1 MSKRFYIDMIRF
13 LYYNV
18 LQKGAIFMTISI
30 RLDDNDSKLIKAY
43 AELNGMTVSEAIR
56 KAMLERIEDEF
67 DLKAYEE
74 ALAEYQNDPVT
85 YSLEEMERE
94 INEIHG

>member
-1 MSKRFYIDMIRF
+1 MSRRFYIDTIRF

>member
-1 MSKRFYIDMIRF
+1 MSRRFYIDMIRF

-18 LQKGAIFMTISI
+18 LQRGAIFMTISI

>member
-1 MSKRFYIDMIRF
+1 
-13 LYYNV
+13 
-18 LQKGAIFMTISI
+18 MTISI

-74 ALAEYQNDPVT
+74 ALTEYQNDPVT

>member
-1 MSKRFYIDMIRF
+1 
-13 LYYNV
+13 
-18 LQKGAIFMTISI
+18 MTISI

>member
-1 MSKRFYIDMIRF
+1 MSRRFYIDMIRF

-18 LQKGAIFMTISI
+18 LQRGAIFMTISI

-85 YSLEEMERE
+85 YSLEDMERE
-94 INEIHG
+94 INEIYG

>member
-1 MSKRFYIDMIRF
+1 MSRRFYIDMICF

-18 LQKGAIFMTISI
+18 LQRGAIFMTISI